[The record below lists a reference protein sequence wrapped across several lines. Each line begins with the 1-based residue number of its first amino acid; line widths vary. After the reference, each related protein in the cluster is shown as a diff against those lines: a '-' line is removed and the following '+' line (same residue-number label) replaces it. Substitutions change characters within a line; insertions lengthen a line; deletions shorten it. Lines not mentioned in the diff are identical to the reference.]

1 MTTVPIVAITS
12 GSTTDGPSASDAPPT
27 SDRASRSGELL
38 PTDLARIVRRLHDH
52 PRDAGLWGEPAF
64 AWEVDRV
71 RRQLAPIVSRRA
83 LAASFAREA
92 FRTAGAAVSTA
103 AGQVVAPG
111 SIGPVHCAYGVRWL
125 ELGDGAPRPGW
136 SGFVTG
142 GD

>member
-1 MTTVPIVAITS
+1 MTVPIVAITS

-27 SDRASRSGELL
+27 SGRAPRPGELL

-83 LAASFAREA
+83 LASSFLRES
-92 FRTAGAAVSTA
+92 FRTAWVPPSGIAIE
-103 AGQVVAPG
+103 PG
-111 SIGPVHCAYGVRWL
+111 SIGPVHCAYAVRWL

-142 GD
+142 RD

>member
-71 RRQLAPIVSRRA
+71 RRQLAPIVCRRA
-83 LAASFAREA
+83 LAASFARASTLSLWRATSA
-92 FRTAGAAVSTA
+92 FVDRMKYSSSSESSAA
-103 AGQVVAPG
+103 
-111 SIGPVHCAYGVRWL
+111 
-125 ELGDGAPRPGW
+125 
-136 SGFVTG
+136 
-142 GD
+142 

>member
-1 MTTVPIVAITS
+1 VPIVAITS

-27 SDRASRSGELL
+27 SGRLSRSGELL
-38 PTDLARIVRRLHDH
+38 PKDLARIVRRLRDH

-83 LAASFAREA
+83 LASSFAREA
-92 FRTAGAAVSTA
+92 FRTASASVPAAA
-103 AGQVVAPG
+103 AGAG
-111 SIGPVHCAYGVRWL
+111 SIGPVHCAYAVRWL

-136 SGFVTG
+136 SGFVT
-142 GD
+142 DRH